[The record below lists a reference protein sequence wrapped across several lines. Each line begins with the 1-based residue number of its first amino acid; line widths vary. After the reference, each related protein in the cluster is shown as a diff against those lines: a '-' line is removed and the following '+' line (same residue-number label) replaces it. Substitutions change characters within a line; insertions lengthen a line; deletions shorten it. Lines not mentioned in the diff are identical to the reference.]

1 MDKTL
6 YTARQMAA
14 ILRCH
19 PQTVYRMADR
29 GELDSI
35 KVGNLRR
42 FLMPREGQNNDS
54 RKQSDGGVPTKGN
67 DPHGASEEV

>member
-1 MDKTL
+1 MKQQL

-19 PQTVYRMADR
+19 PQTIYRMADR
-29 GELDSI
+29 GELESI

-42 FLMPREGQNNDS
+42 FVMPEKKGQNNET
-54 RKQSDGGVPTKGN
+54 RR
-67 DPHGASEEV
+67 

>member
-19 PQTVYRMADR
+19 PQTIYRMADR
-29 GELDSI
+29 GELESI
-35 KVGNLRR
+35 KIGNLRR
-42 FLMPREGQNNDS
+42 FLMPTEKGQDNES
-54 RKQSDGGVPTKGN
+54 RR
-67 DPHGASEEV
+67 

>member
-1 MDKTL
+1 MKAEVL

-19 PQTVYRMADR
+19 PQTIYRMADR
-29 GELDSI
+29 GELESI

-42 FLMPREGQNNDS
+42 FVMPDKETKQNANNRTESKGHDS
-54 RKQSDGGVPTKGN
+54 
-67 DPHGASEEV
+67 AE

>member
-19 PQTVYRMADR
+19 PQTIYRMADR
-29 GELDSI
+29 GELESI

-42 FLMPREGQNNDS
+42 FVMPDKETNNATEG
-54 RKQSDGGVPTKGN
+54 RK
-67 DPHGASEEV
+67 GADKSSA